1 MQFKV
6 LHYSVPYIPSH
17 AYVTVVT
24 ENDMSSV
31 SWWFLYVHKLYFR
44 VLYPSTNVHLSL
56 TLKVG

>member
-6 LHYSVPYIPSH
+6 LHYSVSYIPSQ

-44 VLYPSTNVHLSL
+44 VLYSSTNVHLSL